1 MKRIIPAN
9 NRRDEMRQGFSKSAM
24 LAAAILAASPAA
36 AQMLT
41 GSDVMTLFADKTLMA
56 TLPNGATAEL
66 RLARD
71 GTAVATGAI
80 NDQGRWW
87 PIDAGYCSQ
96 WRGQSEGRERCF
108 TVIRRPDGAFD
119 VINPAGAVAS
129 TIRVQ

>member
-1 MKRIIPAN
+1 
-9 NRRDEMRQGFSKSAM
+9 MRNGVLRAAAV
-24 LAAAILAASPAA
+24 AAAILAAAPAS

-41 GSDVMTLFADKTLMA
+41 GSDVMTLFADKTLAA

-80 NDQGRWW
+80 NDTGRWW

-96 WRGQSEGRERCF
+96 WRTQSEGRERCF
-108 TVIRRPDGAFD
+108 TVIRRSDGAFD
-119 VINPAGAVAS
+119 IINPAGVVAS